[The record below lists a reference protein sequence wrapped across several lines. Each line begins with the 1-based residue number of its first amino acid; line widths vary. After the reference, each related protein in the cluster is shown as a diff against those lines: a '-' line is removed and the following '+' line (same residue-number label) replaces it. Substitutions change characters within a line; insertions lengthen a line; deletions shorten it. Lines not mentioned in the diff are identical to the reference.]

1 MFTDLTLAPM
11 VNHDLLQRHNDV
23 YNHVIWVPDHF
34 LPLNDVKHLPIA
46 LVDVKIVNV

>member
-1 MFTDLTLAPM
+1 MLTDLTLAHM
-11 VNHDLLQRHNDV
+11 VSRDLLQRHNDV